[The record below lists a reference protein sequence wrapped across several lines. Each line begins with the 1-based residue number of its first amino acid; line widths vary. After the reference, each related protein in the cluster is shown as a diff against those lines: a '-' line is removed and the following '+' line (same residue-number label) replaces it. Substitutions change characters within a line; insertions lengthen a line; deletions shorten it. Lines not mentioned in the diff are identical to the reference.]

1 MTYELQQAFLFVC
14 LVPPICGCT
23 EAMPRCCIKL
33 HRANLPIVPSLS
45 FPLYAAIPAIRRPF
59 FSPPPFPFF
68 SFLSSPLLFSRREGR
83 TKRVSPLSLC
93 AQLFTS
99 LELQLSEERKWKKS
113 VGGESVSSSRTNFLI
128 GCTFECAEC
137 AEVRKM
143 PFFSLSVAVRSQDFR
158 YFSNPFDFQI
168 INFPSRSLEL
178 GEILFKRGKI

>member
-1 MTYELQQAFLFVC
+1 MIHPSPAIDPSNEKSCVSDKGRGLPPSTLPLSSFV
-14 LVPPICGCT
+14 
-23 EAMPRCCIKL
+23 
-33 HRANLPIVPSLS
+33 SLS
-45 FPLYAAIPAIRRPF
+45 PPLF
-59 FSPPPFPFF
+59 FSSLFFFF
-68 SFLSSPLLFSRREGR
+68 SFLSFPLLFSRREGR

-168 INFPSRSLEL
+168 INFPSRSLEF
-178 GEILFKRGKI
+178 GEILFKRDKI

>member
-1 MTYELQQAFLFVC
+1 MIHPSPAIDPSNEKSCVSDKGRGLPPSTLPLSSFV
-14 LVPPICGCT
+14 
-23 EAMPRCCIKL
+23 
-33 HRANLPIVPSLS
+33 SLS
-45 FPLYAAIPAIRRPF
+45 PPLF
-59 FSPPPFPFF
+59 FSSLFFFF

-113 VGGESVSSSRTNFLI
+113 VGGGKCKQLEDQFSNRMH
-128 GCTFECAEC
+128 
-137 AEVRKM
+137 VRM
-143 PFFSLSVAVRSQDFR
+143 CRMCRSEENAFFSLSVAVQSQDFR

-178 GEILFKRGKI
+178 GEILFKRDKI

>member
-1 MTYELQQAFLFVC
+1 MIHPSPAIDPSNEKSCVSDKGRGLPPSTLPLSSFV
-14 LVPPICGCT
+14 
-23 EAMPRCCIKL
+23 
-33 HRANLPIVPSLS
+33 SLS
-45 FPLYAAIPAIRRPF
+45 PPLF
-59 FSPPPFPFF
+59 FSSLFFFF
-68 SFLSSPLLFSRREGR
+68 SFLSFPLLFSRREGR